1 MADDIDKLLQSGG
14 VEDGE
19 DIDALLS
26 AQSTP
31 ATSRVKVP
39 SADDLRQLDEWNKQS
54 QDLPWHKRA
63 AQGFVD
69 PLIGAGQLVE
79 NIPGANRVLE
89 PIRAGMDAASSWL
102 SGSPNEHIP
111 TSTEQF
117 NQLVRDREANYQGQR
132 KNAGQ
137 EGLDVTRIGGAIA
150 NPVSWLAPGS
160 GAGAGVLSAVRA
172 GASQGAFQALL
183 QPVTDTG
190 SFIYDKAVQAA
201 VGATAG
207 GTLAGALAGLRPIF
221 GKAKDVFGKAFGQAD
236 EVAQAAGAEKITE
249 DTLKTAGVDPAK
261 VDRNLYSAI
270 KTEVQD
276 ALKVGQEP
284 DPKIMARRADAG
296 ALPVPIELTR
306 GQASRDAFQYS
317 WEKNQGSKLPGVG
330 LPLSERLVDQN
341 RKLIENLNVLGAK
354 NAPSTYDASQTL
366 IKHIDDVDAQ
376 ARAAITAAYDKVKD
390 SAGRPAAMDAEA
402 FSELSKNLLT
412 DGRPE
417 LAGLAS
423 LADYLPEGVTKQ
435 YNAILS
441 GQLPLTVDTAQFL
454 DRAWG
459 GVQRGASDDT
469 TKKAIGSLRDAI
481 NQSPVK
487 DQLGEES
494 MQAYKAARAM
504 AKQRFDMKGSVPAYK
519 AVVDGTEPDKFF
531 QKYVQGANVS
541 ELAGLK
547 QMIGPDNTSMLQ
559 KTLLGNLKKHVLSSA
574 SDEDGSF
581 SQAALNKFLH
591 DDVQAPRIQ
600 ELFKGNDQ
608 TLSQLYRLGRVA
620 EDIKRFPENHS
631 VNTSNTA
638 VTTASILGD
647 LAKSEAGGALLNMV
661 PGGRALRHV
670 TEQAKD
676 KASATKLVD
685 EALRPGVTKEVLKKA
700 APSTQMRKLSSILS
714 RGGASYAVSD
724 DDQ

>member
-172 GASQGAFQALL
+172 GATQGAFQALL

-201 VGATAG
+201 VGALAG

-236 EVAQAAGAEKITE
+236 EAAQAAGAEKITE

-261 VDRNLYSAI
+261 VDRNLYTAI

-354 NAPSTYDASQTL
+354 NAPSTYDASQAL
-366 IKHIDDVDAQ
+366 ITHLDGVDTQ
-376 ARAAITAAYDKVKD
+376 ARAAIKQAYDKVRD
-390 SAGRPAAMDAEA
+390 SAGRPAMMDQEA
-402 FSELSKNLLT
+402 FHAMARE
-412 DGRPE
+412 
-417 LAGLAS
+417 GL
-423 LADYLPEGVTKQ
+423 E
-435 YNAILS
+435 S
-441 GQLPLTVDTAQFL
+441 GQLTEFVPDSIKKQFNAIATGQVPLTVDTAQTL
-454 DRAWG
+454 DRVWSAE
-459 GVQRGASDDT
+459 QRAAQGSA
-469 TKKAIGSLRDAI
+469 KMAIGKLRDAI
-481 NQSPVK
+481 NNAPVK
-487 DQLGEES
+487 DQLGEDS
-494 MQAYKAARAM
+494 MAAYKAARSM
-504 AKQRFDMKGSVPAYK
+504 ARERFGMIESIPAYK
-519 AVVDGTEPDKFF
+519 AVVDGAEPDKFF

-547 QMIGPDNTSMLQ
+547 QMIGPDNTAMLQ